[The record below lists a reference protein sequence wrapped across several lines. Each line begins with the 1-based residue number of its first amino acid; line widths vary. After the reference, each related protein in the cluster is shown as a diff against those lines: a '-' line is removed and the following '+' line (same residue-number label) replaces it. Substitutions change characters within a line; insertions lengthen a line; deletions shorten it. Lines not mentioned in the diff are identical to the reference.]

1 MKYKK
6 KPCELVQ
13 ELMNSGEMTREEAE
27 ETFKEMRRLVR
38 EEEEDPE
45 ELLLDYGI
53 DLDYAIDLF

>member
-13 ELMNSGEMTREEAE
+13 ELMNSCDMTREEAE
-27 ETFKEMRRLVR
+27 ETFKEMRRLVH